1 MGFRKEPARS
11 GRHVLRVPETGEDP
25 RDQSHTASGRA
36 ELLPQSAAAGRGAD
50 EHAEEGGRVPARPT
64 CSLPEA
70 HARKGRRV
78 WPCKL
83 THTSVR
89 EVDEVREGGDT
100 EEGRGRERS
109 RSGGRDVEDGRERVH
124 GGVRAAHS
132 RVTLK
137 LYPTAH
143 TKCFRLAELQEDNQQ
158 LSAQRNTP
166 KNSKIPLVA

>member
-1 MGFRKEPARS
+1 MSTLRKVVEFQ
-11 GRHVLRVPETGEDP
+11 
-25 RDQSHTASGRA
+25 RDQRA
-36 ELLPQSAAAGRGAD
+36 RYLKHM
-50 EHAEEGGRVPARPT
+50 HAKVGGW
-64 CSLPEA
+64 
-70 HARKGRRV
+70 